1 MYRKNHL
8 IHWSPALRSVV
19 SDIEVNHQ
27 EILPGKKWLETPNGK
42 AQVGQIY
49 DIKYK
54 VIGSQKDEAVTVSTT
69 RPETILGDV
78 AIAVHPNDE
87 RYSDMLNRK
96 VMLEHPL
103 RLDAI
108 PLIADS
114 EGVDPSFG
122 TGAVKITPDHDHN
135 DFEIGQRLNLPNITI
150 IDEKGH
156 MQFPT
161 ENEAFELS
169 SEGKEFL
176 VSKFF
181 LCVLLWYVS

>member
-96 VMLEHPL
+96 VMLGSLFLTVLFHFSHQDVPAEPTDSWGL
-103 RLDAI
+103 ARIGLIKRL
-108 PLIADS
+108 
-114 EGVDPSFG
+114 
-122 TGAVKITPDHDHN
+122 KI
-135 DFEIGQRLNLPNITI
+135 F
-150 IDEKGH
+150 
-156 MQFPT
+156 
-161 ENEAFELS
+161 
-169 SEGKEFL
+169 
-176 VSKFF
+176 
-181 LCVLLWYVS
+181 